1 MQRMEIKWAQMYEKM
16 LRETDN
22 QHASEIKIA
31 VKKAENWYF
40 ANFYCCSMRW
50 GPYKHYYASSSL
62 YVRFT
67 KNALYKNHP
76 RSPKWSLYT
85 HNNT

>member
-40 ANFYCCSMRW
+40 ANFYCCSMR
-50 GPYKHYYASSSL
+50 
-62 YVRFT
+62 
-67 KNALYKNHP
+67 
-76 RSPKWSLYT
+76 
-85 HNNT
+85 